1 MMDELDNLKEAW
13 KTLSD
18 AQRDKQY
25 SQNELMQ
32 LVKRKSNNELLRIR
46 RKLLLE
52 WTMVM
57 VLSVFL
63 VLYIG
68 WLNPS
73 DALFA
78 VIFLLVILG
87 VGFVPYLNLI
97 RFKMVHYT
105 DLRSHLTELITRYD
119 KMVSEYTRMSFVTIP
134 IGVLGGF
141 AFGFHS
147 HGSRYGWS
155 DLFEAKKF
163 ILLIALLVIISL
175 GGCYLQKSYFRWLYG
190 RNLNRIKQCIV
201 ELDEAEQELNA
212 E

>member
-1 MMDELDNLKEAW
+1 MDELDNLKDAW

-18 AQRDKQY
+18 AQRSKQY
-25 SQNELMQ
+25 SQTELMQ
-32 LVKRKSNNELLRIR
+32 LVKRKSNNELLKIR

-52 WTMVM
+52 WTMVL
-57 VLSVFL
+57 VLSVLL

-78 VIFLLVILG
+78 VIFLLIILI
-87 VGFVPYLNLI
+87 VSFVPYLNLI
-97 RFKMVHYT
+97 RFKMIHYT
-105 DLRSHLTELITRYD
+105 NLRSHLTEFIARYD
-119 KMVSEYTRMSFVTIP
+119 KMVSDYTKISFVTIP
-134 IGVLGGF
+134 VGVLGGF
-141 AFGFHS
+141 AFGYHS

-163 ILLIALLVIISL
+163 ILLLVLLVLISI
-175 GGCYLQKSYFRWLYG
+175 GGCYLQKSYFKWFYG
-190 RNLNRIKQCIV
+190 RNLNRIKQCLS
-201 ELDEAEQELNA
+201 ELDEVEQESGV

>member
-18 AQRDKQY
+18 VQRGKQY
-25 SQNELMQ
+25 SQSELMQ
-32 LVKRKSNNELLRIR
+32 LVKRKSNNELLKIR

-52 WTMVM
+52 WSMVII
-57 VLSVFL
+57 LSVLL

-78 VIFLLVILG
+78 VIFLLVVLG
-87 VGFVPYLNLI
+87 VSLVPYLNLLK
-97 RFKMVHYT
+97 FKMVHYT
-105 DLRSHLTELITRYD
+105 DLRSHLTEFIARYD
-119 KMVSEYTRMSFVTIP
+119 KMVSEYTRMSFITIP

-141 AFGFHS
+141 AFGYHS
-147 HGSRYGWS
+147 HGARYGWS
-155 DLFEAKKF
+155 DLFETKKF
-163 ILLIALLVIISL
+163 IILIVLLIVISL
-175 GGCYLQKSYFRWLYG
+175 GGCYLQKSYFKWFYG
-190 RNLNRIKQCIV
+190 KNLDRIKQCLT
-201 ELDEAEQELNA
+201 ELDEAEQESNA